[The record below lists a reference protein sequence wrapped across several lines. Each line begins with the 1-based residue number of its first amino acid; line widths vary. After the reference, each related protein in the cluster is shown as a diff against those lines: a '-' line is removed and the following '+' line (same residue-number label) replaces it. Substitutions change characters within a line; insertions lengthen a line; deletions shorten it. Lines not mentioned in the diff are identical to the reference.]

1 MENQI
6 TMKLVLMFSAL
17 LLVAGCTNVAKPA
30 FYWGNYSNT
39 LYKAKTTPNDKN
51 FQAHVEQLE
60 KIIKKSSDKSLQVPP
75 GVHAELGYRYATQKR
90 IAEAQAQ
97 YDAEMQLYPE
107 SVIFVGKLKQQLVE
121 KNEGINK

>member
-1 MENQI
+1 MENKI
-6 TMKLVLMFSAL
+6 TMKLVLTFSAL
-17 LLVAGCTNVAKPA
+17 LLLAGCGNVAKPA

-60 KIIKKSSDKSLQVPP
+60 KIIQKSSDRSLQVPP
-75 GVHAELGYRYATQKR
+75 GVHAELGYRYATQQR
-90 IAEAQAQ
+90 VAEAQIQ

-107 SVIFVGKLKQQLVE
+107 SAIFVGKLKQQLAE
-121 KNEGINK
+121 QNTGG